1 MLLYI
6 VMVAVIYEFALEIGR
21 SRRKKK
27 ELKKFKNQFNKSLS
41 QLLRIEERIFE
52 IEFNYPTQK
61 ERRLL
66 QQIAHK
72 QSDI

>member
-1 MLLYI
+1 
-6 VMVAVIYEFALEIGR
+6 MVAVIYEFALEIGR